1 MLAASVRNAAIR
13 PDGRMSPDSNLLGG
27 SMFARLLPHSVPFF
41 ELLEEQNRI
50 IRDMARCL
58 CHAAEMENTEDNLK
72 QINVLEE
79 EADALNRKI
88 TWHLSQT
95 FITPIDREDIH
106 AINIAQERV
115 ADSLQ
120 NLASRVFVCGGSY
133 PRFAT
138 KMIIVNLS
146 GMLDDTKIML
156 EELAKKKDFSAV
168 LHSLKTRKADCE
180 MLQAAGRAEMMEGEM
195 DSFEKVRKII
205 VWSQAYDRLE
215 HVVDLASDLADT
227 LEQVVLKY
235 V

>member
-1 MLAASVRNAAIR
+1 
-13 PDGRMSPDSNLLGG
+13 
-27 SMFARLLPHSVPFF
+27 MFARLLPHSVPFF
-41 ELLEEQNRI
+41 DLLEEQNRI
-50 IRDMARCL
+50 IRDMATCL
-58 CHAAEMENTEDNLK
+58 CHVTEMEDTEENLR

-79 EADALNRKI
+79 EADSLNRQI

-106 AINIAQERV
+106 AINIAQERM

-133 PRFAT
+133 PRFST
-138 KMIIVNLS
+138 KMIIQNLS
-146 GMLDDTKIML
+146 GMLDDTRIML
-156 EELAKKKDFSAV
+156 GELAKKKDFSSV

-180 MLQAAGRAEMMEGEM
+180 MLQAAGRAEMMEGEI

-205 VWSQAYDRLE
+205 AWSQAYDRLE